1 MAEFSSPILGG
12 IRVARSTVS
21 SSVFGRNPRAAA
33 PSGPDPQTIG
43 ILTRNELALT
53 SVSNQISGMSQQIM
67 SLSAALQQI
76 GVSIAND
83 SALDKRRELQNQ
95 NQERILAQQ
104 QLREGKESIIEKKMQ
119 SALISPVAKI
129 AAKAKFTLER
139 VGQFFTILLSGWIAN
154 QSIQAIQAL
163 ITKNKKRLEEIK
175 SNVIKNLG
183 VVGGILL
190 AINGGLSALLNAS
203 RRVVAKITSSVV
215 GGLFLKP
222 VVALINAVKD
232 AGKGLLNIVKP
243 PTPPPKVSASA
254 SASAAETTAEA
265 GAKVGEAEAK
275 AGAKVAGAEVK
286 AGAEILETGA
296 EAGLK
301 GGKNLFK
308 GALGFGSK
316 LLAPIS
322 LGIAGYRYSQGD
334 MVGGSLSAA
343 SAVPVLGWPAI
354 GLDVAREFGAFEG
367 TFLGKNEN
375 KKSAKTAAAPKES
388 ENKESQDFSKP
399 PEFGTMNI
407 APVAG
412 ESGADSQAA
421 AVTPQGQP
429 TDYSSVFSNQA
440 QIQPLKSQ
448 ESQQKMQSVG
458 PLPEPQPT
466 VVMAPSPPAP
476 AQSAPSGGNG
486 RVANNVPAIS
496 SSNPDN
502 FYVLYSQAHY
512 NVVI

>member
-21 SSVFGRNPRAAA
+21 SSVFGGNPRASAS
-33 PSGPDPQTIG
+33 SGPDPTTIT
-43 ILTRNELALT
+43 ILSRNELALT
-53 SVSNQISGMSQQIM
+53 SVSNQIAGMSQQIM
-67 SLSAALQQI
+67 SLSASLQQI
-76 GVSIAND
+76 GTSIAND
-83 SALDKRRELQNQ
+83 SALDRQRELQKQ

-119 SALISPVAKI
+119 NALISPVTKI
-129 AAKAKFTLER
+129 AAKAKFTLDK
-139 VGQFFTILLSGWIAN
+139 VGKFFTILLGGWIAN

-163 ITKNKKRLEEIK
+163 ITRNKKRLEEIK
-175 SNVIKNLG
+175 NNVIKNLG

-190 AINGGLSALLNAS
+190 AVNGGLSALVKITTRLIT
-203 RRVVAKITSSVV
+203 KITSSVV
-215 GGLFLKP
+215 NGLFLNP
-222 VVALINAVKD
+222 VKALIKAVKD
-232 AGKGLLNIVKP
+232 AGKGLLGLGKGAA
-243 PTPPPKVSASA
+243 ASGGA
-254 SASAAETTAEA
+254 AAAASAAETAAEA
-265 GAKVGEAEAK
+265 GAKVGAAEAK
-275 AGAKVAGAEVK
+275 VGANVADDASKVAAKGGGKLLSRVLPVAQTALGVGFGLNDLSQGK
-286 AGAEILETGA
+286 PISAGFNFLSAFPGLIGW
-296 EAGLK
+296 AGL
-301 GGKNLFK
+301 GLGLGYDLLGSPGEGKPVAAK
-308 GALGFGSK
+308 SK
-316 LLAPIS
+316 PS
-322 LGIAGYRYSQGD
+322 T
-334 MVGGSLSAA
+334 
-343 SAVPVLGWPAI
+343 P
-354 GLDVAREFGAFEG
+354 
-367 TFLGKNEN
+367 TT
-375 KKSAKTAAAPKES
+375 AKTAETSKES
-388 ENKESQDFSKP
+388 GNKESQDFSKP
-399 PEFGTMNI
+399 PEFGTVNI

-429 TDYSSVFSNQA
+429 TDYSSVFSGQA

-476 AQSAPSGGNG
+476 VQSAPSGGG
-486 RVANNVPAIS
+486 GGPANSVPAIS

>member
-12 IRVARSTVS
+12 IKVARSTVS
-21 SSVFGRNPRAAA
+21 SSVFGIGRPAV
-33 PSGPDPQTIG
+33 SQSQGPDPTTIT
-43 ILTRNELALT
+43 ILSRNELALT

-67 SLSAALQQI
+67 SLSASLQQI
-76 GVSIAND
+76 GTSIAND
-83 SALDKRRELQNQ
+83 SALDRQRELQKQ

-119 SALISPVAKI
+119 NALISPVTKI
-129 AAKAKFTLER
+129 AAKAKFTLDK
-139 VGQFFTILLSGWIAN
+139 VGKFFTILLGGWIAN

-163 ITKNKKRLEEIK
+163 ITRNKKRLEEIK
-175 SNVIKNLG
+175 DNVIKNLG

-190 AINGGLSALLNAS
+190 AVNGGLSALVKITTRLIT
-203 RRVVAKITSSVV
+203 KITSSVV
-215 GGLFLKP
+215 NGLFLNP
-222 VVALINAVKD
+222 VKALIKAVKD
-232 AGKGLLNIVKP
+232 AGKGLLNIIKPP
-243 PTPPPKVSASA
+243 PTPPPKVPASA
-254 SASAAETTAEA
+254 ASAAETAAEA
-265 GAKVGEAEAK
+265 GANVADDA
-275 AGAKVAGAEVK
+275 AKVAAKGGGKLLSRVLPVAQTALGVGFGLNDLSQGK
-286 AGAEILETGA
+286 PISAGFNFLSAFPGPIGW
-296 EAGLK
+296 AGL
-301 GGKNLFK
+301 GLGLGYDLLGSPGEGKPVAEK
-308 GALGFGSK
+308 SK
-316 LLAPIS
+316 PS
-322 LGIAGYRYSQGD
+322 T
-334 MVGGSLSAA
+334 
-343 SAVPVLGWPAI
+343 P
-354 GLDVAREFGAFEG
+354 
-367 TFLGKNEN
+367 TTT
-375 KKSAKTAAAPKES
+375 KTAAAPKES
-388 ENKESQDFSKP
+388 GNKESQDFSKP

-429 TDYSSVFSNQA
+429 TDYSSVFSGQA

-476 AQSAPSGGNG
+476 VQSAPSGGG
-486 RVANNVPAIS
+486 GGPANSVPAIS

>member
-119 SALISPVAKI
+119 NALISPVTKI
-129 AAKAKFTLER
+129 AAKAKFTLDK
-139 VGQFFTILLSGWIAN
+139 VGKFFTILLGGWIAN

-163 ITKNKKRLEEIK
+163 ITRNKKRLEEIK
-175 SNVIKNLG
+175 NNVIKNLG

-190 AINGGLSALLNAS
+190 AVNGGLSALVKITTRLIT
-203 RRVVAKITSSVV
+203 KITSSVV
-215 GGLFLKP
+215 NGLFLNP
-222 VVALINAVKD
+222 VKALIKAVKD
-232 AGKGLLNIVKP
+232 AGKGLLNIIKP
-243 PTPPPKVSASA
+243 PPPPPPKVPPKVPASA
-254 SASAAETTAEA
+254 ASAAETAAET
-265 GAKVGEAEAK
+265 GAKVGANVADD
-275 AGAKVAGAEVK
+275 AAKVAA
-286 AGAEILETGA
+286 
-296 EAGLK
+296 K
-301 GGKNLFK
+301 GGGKLLSRVLPVAQT
-308 GALGFGSK
+308 ALGVGFGLNDLSQGK
-316 LLAPIS
+316 PIS
-322 LGIAGYRYSQGD
+322 AGFNF
-334 MVGGSLSAA
+334 L
-343 SAVPVLGWPAI
+343 SAVPGPIGWAGLGL
-354 GLDVAREFGAFEG
+354 GLGYDLLGSPGEG
-367 TFLGKNEN
+367 K
-375 KKSAKTAAAPKES
+375 AAPMANMAPTLAKSKES
-388 ENKESQDFSKP
+388 GNKESQDFSKP
-399 PEFGTMNI
+399 PEFGTVNI

-429 TDYSSVFSNQA
+429 TDYSSVFSGQA

-476 AQSAPSGGNG
+476 VQSAPSGGG
-486 RVANNVPAIS
+486 GGPANSVPAIS

>member
-21 SSVFGRNPRAAA
+21 SSVFGGNPRASAS
-33 PSGPDPQTIG
+33 SGPDPTTVS
-43 ILTRNELALT
+43 ILSRNELALT
-53 SVSNQISGMSQQIM
+53 SVSNQIAGMSQQIM
-67 SLSAALQQI
+67 SLSASLQQI
-76 GVSIAND
+76 GTSIAND
-83 SALDKRRELQNQ
+83 SGLDRQRELQKQ

-119 SALISPVAKI
+119 NALISPVAKI
-129 AAKAKFTLER
+129 AAKAKVTLER
-139 VGQFFTILLSGWIAN
+139 VGQFFTILLGGWIAN

-163 ITKNKKRLEEIK
+163 ITRNKKRLEEIK
-175 SNVIKNLG
+175 NNVIKNLG

-190 AINGGLSALLNAS
+190 AVNGGLSALVKITTRLIT
-203 RRVVAKITSSVV
+203 KITSSVV
-215 GGLFLKP
+215 NGLFLNP
-222 VVALINAVKD
+222 VKALIKAVKD
-232 AGKGLLNIVKP
+232 AGKGLLNISKP
-243 PTPPPKVSASA
+243 PPPPPPKVPPKIPASA
-254 SASAAETTAEA
+254 ASAAETAAEA
-265 GAKVGEAEAK
+265 GAKVGANVADD
-275 AGAKVAGAEVK
+275 AAKVAA
-286 AGAEILETGA
+286 
-296 EAGLK
+296 K
-301 GGKNLFK
+301 GGKNL
-308 GALGFGSK
+308 LGFGSK
-316 LLAPIS
+316 LFAPLS
-322 LGIAGYRYSQGD
+322 LGMAGYRYSQGD

-375 KKSAKTAAAPKES
+375 KKPAKTAETSKES
-388 ENKESQDFSKP
+388 GNKESQDFSKP
-399 PEFGTMNI
+399 PEFGTVNI

-429 TDYSSVFSNQA
+429 TDYSSVFSGQA

-476 AQSAPSGGNG
+476 VQSAPSGGG
-486 RVANNVPAIS
+486 GGPANSVPAIS

>member
-21 SSVFGRNPRAAA
+21 SSVFGGNPRASAS
-33 PSGPDPQTIG
+33 SGPDPTTIS
-43 ILTRNELALT
+43 ILSRNELALT
-53 SVSNQISGMSQQIM
+53 SVSNQIAGMSQQIM
-67 SLSAALQQI
+67 SLSASLQQI
-76 GVSIAND
+76 GTSIAND
-83 SALDKRRELQNQ
+83 SALDRQRELQKQ

-119 SALISPVAKI
+119 NALISPVTKI
-129 AAKAKFTLER
+129 AAKAKFTLDK
-139 VGQFFTILLSGWIAN
+139 VGKFFTILLGGWIAN

-163 ITKNKKRLEEIK
+163 ITRNKKRLEEIK
-175 SNVIKNLG
+175 DNVIKNLG

-190 AINGGLSALLNAS
+190 AVNGGLSALVKITTRLIT
-203 RRVVAKITSSVV
+203 KITSSVV
-215 GGLFLKP
+215 NGLFLNP
-222 VVALINAVKD
+222 VKALIKAVKD
-232 AGKGLLNIVKP
+232 AGKGLLGLGKGAA
-243 PTPPPKVSASA
+243 ASGG
-254 SASAAETTAEA
+254 AAETAAEA
-265 GAKVGEAEAK
+265 GAKVGAAEAK
-275 AGAKVAGAEVK
+275 AGARVAEAGAEAATKGGRKLASRIIPGVQTALGVGFGAYDLSQGK
-286 AGAEILETGA
+286 PISAGFNFLSAFPGPIGW
-296 EAGLK
+296 AGL
-301 GGKNLFK
+301 GLGLGYDLLGSPGEGKPVAAK
-308 GALGFGSK
+308 SK
-316 LLAPIS
+316 PS
-322 LGIAGYRYSQGD
+322 T
-334 MVGGSLSAA
+334 
-343 SAVPVLGWPAI
+343 P
-354 GLDVAREFGAFEG
+354 
-367 TFLGKNEN
+367 TT
-375 KKSAKTAAAPKES
+375 AKTAETSKES
-388 ENKESQDFSKP
+388 GNKESQDFSKP
-399 PEFGTMNI
+399 PEFGTVNI

-429 TDYSSVFSNQA
+429 TDYSSVFSGQA

-476 AQSAPSGGNG
+476 VQSAPSGGG
-486 RVANNVPAIS
+486 GGPANSVPAIS

>member
-21 SSVFGRNPRAAA
+21 SSVFGGNPRASAS
-33 PSGPDPQTIG
+33 SGPDPTTVS
-43 ILTRNELALT
+43 ILSRNELALT
-53 SVSNQISGMSQQIM
+53 SVSNQIAGMSQQIM
-67 SLSAALQQI
+67 SLSASLQQI
-76 GVSIAND
+76 GTSIAND
-83 SALDKRRELQNQ
+83 SALDRQRELQKQ

-119 SALISPVAKI
+119 NALISPVTKI
-129 AAKAKFTLER
+129 AAKAKFTLDK
-139 VGQFFTILLSGWIAN
+139 VGKFFTILLGGWIAN

-163 ITKNKKRLEEIK
+163 ITRNKKRLEEIK
-175 SNVIKNLG
+175 NNVIKNLG

-190 AINGGLSALLNAS
+190 AVNGGLSALVKITTRLIT
-203 RRVVAKITSSVV
+203 KITSSVV
-215 GGLFLKP
+215 NGLFLNP
-222 VVALINAVKD
+222 VKALIKAVKD
-232 AGKGLLNIVKP
+232 AGKGLLNIIKP
-243 PTPPPKVSASA
+243 PPPPPPKVPPKVPASA
-254 SASAAETTAEA
+254 ASAAETAAET
-265 GAKVGEAEAK
+265 GAKVGANVADDAAK
-275 AGAKVAGAEVK
+275 ASAKAAAKTGGRFVPGLGTVISGAAALYDFSRGDPL
-286 AGAEILETGA
+286 G
-296 EAGLK
+296 
-301 GGKNLFK
+301 
-308 GALGFGSK
+308 GALNTIGM
-316 LLAPIS
+316 APGPVGWMGS
-322 LGIAGYRYSQGD
+322 LGRLGLEGTR
-334 MVGGSLSAA
+334 MVGGIDNKPQA
-343 SAVPVLGWPAI
+343 PAE
-354 GLDVAREFGAFEG
+354 A
-367 TFLGKNEN
+367 
-375 KKSAKTAAAPKES
+375 AKTAETSKES
-388 ENKESQDFSKP
+388 GNKESQDFSKP
-399 PEFGTMNI
+399 PEFGTVNI

-429 TDYSSVFSNQA
+429 TDYSSVFSGQA

-476 AQSAPSGGNG
+476 VQSAPSGGG
-486 RVANNVPAIS
+486 GGPANSVPAIS

>member
-21 SSVFGRNPRAAA
+21 SSVFGGNPRASAS
-33 PSGPDPQTIG
+33 SGPDPTTIS
-43 ILTRNELALT
+43 ILSRNELALT
-53 SVSNQISGMSQQIM
+53 SVSNQIAGMSQQIM
-67 SLSAALQQI
+67 SLSASLQQI
-76 GVSIAND
+76 GTSIAND
-83 SALDKRRELQNQ
+83 SALDRQRELQKQ

-119 SALISPVAKI
+119 NALISPVTKI
-129 AAKAKFTLER
+129 AAKAKFTLDK
-139 VGQFFTILLSGWIAN
+139 VGKFFTILLGGWIAN

-163 ITKNKKRLEEIK
+163 ITRNKKRLEEIK
-175 SNVIKNLG
+175 NNVIKNLG

-190 AINGGLSALLNAS
+190 AVNGGLSALVKITTRLIT
-203 RRVVAKITSSVV
+203 KITSSVV
-215 GGLFLKP
+215 NGLFLNP
-222 VVALINAVKD
+222 VKALIKAVKD
-232 AGKGLLNIVKP
+232 AGKGLLNIIKP
-243 PTPPPKVSASA
+243 PPPPAKIPSKIPASA
-254 SASAAETTAEA
+254 ASAAETAAET
-265 GAKVGEAEAK
+265 GAKVGANVADD
-275 AGAKVAGAEVK
+275 AAKVAA
-286 AGAEILETGA
+286 
-296 EAGLK
+296 K
-301 GGKNLFK
+301 GGGKLLSRVLPVAQT
-308 GALGFGSK
+308 ALGVGFGLNDLSQGK
-316 LLAPIS
+316 PIS
-322 LGIAGYRYSQGD
+322 AGFNF
-334 MVGGSLSAA
+334 L
-343 SAVPVLGWPAI
+343 SAVPGPIGWAGLGL
-354 GLDVAREFGAFEG
+354 GLGYDLLGSPGEGKPVAA
-367 TFLGKNEN
+367 
-375 KKSAKTAAAPKES
+375 KSKPSTPTTAKTAETSKES
-388 ENKESQDFSKP
+388 GNKESQDFSKP
-399 PEFGTMNI
+399 PEFGTVNI

-429 TDYSSVFSNQA
+429 TDYSSVFSGQA

-476 AQSAPSGGNG
+476 VQSAPSGGG
-486 RVANNVPAIS
+486 GGPANSVPAIS